1 MHCLFVLL
9 FSYQELCP
17 YNPGSMEAAY
27 QSAALPRT
35 PIDHSSLKK
44 AKDEILRSMSSISK
58 SGGNVEEQVRMLLA
72 LPYDLDIR
80 DYTKAIQSCNNIH
93 LSSILMDELHNRG
106 LIPDLLLYN
115 VYLKKCEDFKDK
127 DEAFHIYHQLLEDN
141 ITPDKHTMIV
151 LIRCCL
157 QNGCP
162 QEAEMVL
169 LDAFNRHIE
178 VNSYMYNLLIDY
190 FARRNQ
196 PSEAFRLRLQMNE
209 HGIKPDEYTISSLM
223 AACCPQLP
231 SRTNLLV
238 LLEDVKTS
246 PLPARSVCASAL
258 FSGIAKATHLENHQ
272 KLKIIVS
279 FFEALRSRGYIL
291 GQHAYTSLMTCCAK
305 LGALE
310 QAKLFLHD
318 MRISGVEPNQYIL
331 TAFISTC
338 SKAKDYET
346 ALNVFN
352 YMRSS
357 EDTRE
362 EKRRPNKYTYE
373 AMIVAAGNA
382 GRLND
387 ALQIYSDML
396 EEGIMSD
403 TSTYSRL
410 IIVCGLCNDLR
421 RGLRFVDEMTKKHL
435 PRTSFF
441 YHALID
447 LYSRCQQYNAALS
460 VLEEVKNHPT
470 VELSHHHY
478 EPIIRLLVENQ
489 QWEEIDR
496 LLEQWNEVSYTTL
509 QYLIVNSHKQHLYS
523 RVLLYETKM
532 IQNGQKPYAALIPL
546 ITQARQEV
554 NRMNGTPQPSLF
566 SDWNDSFASSL
577 SPVTATTLSPMPP
590 SLSLS
595 VSPATPSLSVSPATP
610 SLSVSPV
617 TPSLSVSP
625 VTPSLS
631 VSPTP
636 PVTPND
642 GFSSAEMMQETEP
655 KNTMQFLE
663 KKVASIPEFVPKNL
677 RQPSLVPTSYQT
689 SQSSLWGQSP
699 FSLSMRS
706 SLLNDFSMGSEGLTL
721 DDLDFDLATDFDYF
735 NDYDSM
741 Y

>member
-1 MHCLFVLL
+1 MKFFFILNN
-9 FSYQELCP
+9 SYQEIYPC
-17 YNPGSMEAAY
+17 GSGSVEAAY
-27 QSAALPRT
+27 QSAAVPR
-35 PIDHSSLKK
+35 SSLDPSSMKK
-44 AKDEILRSMSSISK
+44 AKDDILRTMSSISK
-58 SGGNVEEQVRMLLA
+58 SGGNVEEQVRMLLS
-72 LPYDLDIR
+72 LPYELDIR
-80 DYTKAIQSCNNIH
+80 DYTKAIQSCNNIR
-93 LSSILMDELHNRG
+93 LSSIIMSELHNRG

-127 DEAFHIYHQLLEDN
+127 DEAFHIYNQLLADN
-141 ITPDKHTMIV
+141 IKPDKHTMIV

-157 QNGCP
+157 QNECP
-162 QEAEMVL
+162 NEAEAVIV
-169 LDAFNRHIE
+169 DAFKRNIE

-196 PSEAFRLRLQMNE
+196 PSEAFRLRLQMNT
-209 HGIKPDEYTISSLM
+209 HGIPPDEYTVSSLM

-238 LLEDVKTS
+238 LLEDVKSS

-279 FFEALRSRGYIL
+279 FFDALRSRGYIL

-310 QAKLFLHD
+310 QARLFLQD
-318 MRISGVEPNQYIL
+318 MRVSGVEPNQYIL

-357 EDTRE
+357 QDTRE

-382 GRLND
+382 GHLDD

-396 EEGIMSD
+396 EEGINSD

-410 IIVCGLCNDLR
+410 IIVCGLCNDLH
-421 RGLRFVDEMTKKHL
+421 RGLRFVDELTRRHL

-447 LYSRCQQYNAALS
+447 LYSRCHQYHSALA
-460 VLEEVKNHPT
+460 VLEEVKRSPT
-470 VELSHHHY
+470 VEASHHHY
-478 EPIIRLLVENQ
+478 EPIIRLLVESHE
-489 QWEEIDR
+489 WEEIDR
-496 LLEQWNEVSYTTL
+496 LLSQWEEISYTTL

-523 RVLLYETKM
+523 RVLTYEAKM
-532 IQNGQKPYAALIPL
+532 VQNGQKPYSALIP
-546 ITQARQEV
+546 IINHAHEEV
-554 NRMNGTPQPSLF
+554 NHP
-566 SDWNDSFASSL
+566 
-577 SPVTATTLSPMPP
+577 
-590 SLSLS
+590 
-595 VSPATPSLSVSPATP
+595 
-610 SLSVSPV
+610 
-617 TPSLSVSP
+617 
-625 VTPSLS
+625 S

-636 PVTPND
+636 SLTPVSPMTPYD
-642 GFSSAEMMQETEP
+642 SFSSGENTYEREP
-655 KNTMQFLE
+655 RNTMQFLE
-663 KKVASIPEFVPKNL
+663 NKIASIPEFVPMNL
-677 RQPSLVPTSYQT
+677 RQSPSLLAP
-689 SQSSLWGQSP
+689 SQQSLWGQSSFP
-699 FSLSMRS
+699 LSMRY
-706 SLLNDFSMGSEGLTL
+706 SLFNDFNFGNETISL
-721 DDLDFDLATDFDYF
+721 DDIDFELTTDFDFF
-735 NDYDSM
+735 NDNDSN